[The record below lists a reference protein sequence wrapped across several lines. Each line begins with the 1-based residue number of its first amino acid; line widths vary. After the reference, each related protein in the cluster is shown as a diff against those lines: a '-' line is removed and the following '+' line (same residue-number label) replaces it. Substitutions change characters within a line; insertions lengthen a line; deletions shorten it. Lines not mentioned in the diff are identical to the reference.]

1 MNYIKFV
8 WSTIFVTHMSRKD
21 GLFGQVFLAYSYHKY
36 IDYHILSLSLYIILF
51 LLQSL
56 KFPCISYIWTFD
68 NMIHHIG
75 ILQVFDK
82 MIVMHVMR

>member
-36 IDYHILSLSLYIILF
+36 IDYHILSLYIYNIIFVTKFEISVYILYVDL
-51 LLQSL
+51 
-56 KFPCISYIWTFD
+56 W
-68 NMIHHIG
+68 
-75 ILQVFDK
+75 
-82 MIVMHVMR
+82 